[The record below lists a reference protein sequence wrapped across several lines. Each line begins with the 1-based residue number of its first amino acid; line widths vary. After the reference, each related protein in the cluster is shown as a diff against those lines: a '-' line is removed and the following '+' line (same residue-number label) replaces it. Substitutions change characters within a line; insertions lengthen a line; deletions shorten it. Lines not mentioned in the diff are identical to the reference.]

1 MTSKQLHE
9 VCGLRPDA
17 GAGGILEGFAH
28 GRGRLLHVP
37 LHARACGLGPWTK
50 SPLGG
55 ASTCAKLVMAAEA
68 VVDKVITLAQW
79 LLQGAARYPTII
91 LYRYELT

>member
-1 MTSKQLHE
+1 MRD

-17 GAGGILEGFAH
+17 GAGGIFEGFAH

-79 LLQGAARYPTII
+79 LLQAAARYPTII
-91 LYRYELT
+91 LYRHQLT